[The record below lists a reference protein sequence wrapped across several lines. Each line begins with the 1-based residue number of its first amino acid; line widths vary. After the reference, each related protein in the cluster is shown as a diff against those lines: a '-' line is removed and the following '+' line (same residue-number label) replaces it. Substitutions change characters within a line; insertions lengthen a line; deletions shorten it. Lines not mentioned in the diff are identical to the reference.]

1 MNVATTDW
9 ITANQRYLT
18 VAIDLLRRRLSA
30 SHDGQQPVT
39 EAEQALALVRAT
51 MPALPAIERLRLI
64 FALSDFEY
72 ETLLLCA
79 GVECDSRLSALCA
92 AGHGDPQR
100 HRPTIGLVLA
110 TLPTAHWSA
119 FTPTAPL
126 RYWRLI
132 ELTEDGPL
140 VNVPLRIDERVLYY
154 LLGIVTLD
162 QRLQP
167 IARLLE
173 PSSALPESHRRLAE
187 RIAALWEQERDPALV
202 QICGADPAS
211 RHAIAAAVG
220 QQSERSVYIIRAED
234 LPTTAN
240 EQAVLARIWER
251 EAAFS
256 GALLLI
262 TVTDAEQPRGLA
274 GFLERVQGPI
284 MLAATDP
291 VCTGDRL
298 MVRFDTPTPDRV
310 EQRALWHQVL
320 GERAA
325 LLNGQIDP
333 LLAQFTLNASAI
345 RAASLVA
352 QSDHLSAWWQAC
364 RLQTRSRLDGLARR
378 IESIASWE
386 DLVLPAEHMAT
397 LHQIAAHVRQR
408 TRVYEQWGF
417 GLRNERGLGISAL
430 FAGPSGTGKTLAAE
444 VLAHELQLDLY
455 HIDLSAVVS
464 KYIGETEKNLRQ
476 IFDAA
481 ESGGAILLFDEADAL
496 FGRRSEVKDS
506 HDRYANLEVSYLL
519 QRMEAYRGL
528 AILTTNMKQAI
539 DNAFLRRIRFIVHFP
554 FPDATQRRRIWQRIF
569 PSQTPSVGLDWNR
582 LAQLNL
588 AGGNIRSVALNA
600 AFLAADADE
609 PVQMKHVLSAVQS
622 EYAKLDKPLT
632 ETELRGW

>member
-100 HRPTIGLVLA
+100 HRPSIGLVLA

>member
-100 HRPTIGLVLA
+100 HRPSIGLVLA

-262 TVTDAEQPRGLA
+262 TVTDAEQLRGLA